1 MSDISVVMIAVLIIW
16 AGVFLYLVAIDRKV
30 ARLRREMQR

>member
-1 MSDISVVMIAVLIIW
+1 VSDMTIIMIAVLIIW
-16 AGVFLYLVAIDRKV
+16 AGVFGYLFTIDRKV